1 MTHENILNLS
11 IEDRI
16 EIIRNCMKQIELN
29 KITIL
34 TGSNGSGKSLIRQQL
49 AFKLAK
55 DLNCSPRGLTIDV
68 SMAKRTSSNPDLGAL
83 ASFMADDP
91 TEPTSLATFYHI
103 QTTFNSI
110 GPEHDW
116 YPYIILDE
124 PEIGMSRESQLGL
137 ASYLKEDKDTIL
149 HNSKGMCIITHSE
162 FLVKELESISTFL
175 NMDGYETADEWI
187 NRTIIP
193 TDFHVLQDKSSELFH
208 HFIKNKHHA

>member
-55 DLNCSPRGLTIDV
+55 DLDCSPRGLTIDV
-68 SMAKRTSSNPDLGAL
+68 SMAKRTSSNPDLCAL

-137 ASYLKEDKDTIL
+137 ASYLKENKDTIL

-208 HFIKNKHHA
+208 HFIKNKRHA